1 MKCKWTERKCW
12 DFLLCEWWVVNFF
25 LSCWLI
31 IREEF
36 NDCQQKIFFMFLLV
50 VVCGEIIFFDMETS
64 TRSNHRFFVLLMP
77 TVKLWKK
84 HWKIEAQSPQQ
95 QRLQLRHKQQQV
107 EDIFFSCWL
116 SQTDLQFFFLQFSI
130 AHLNHNCSHDLLS
143 FFLLIFYVFSHFVS
157 CPIFFFKSKWEN
169 LKFVQTREEEK
180 KEFVMNMTRKLVDVI
195 IISNQNAKE
204 NLFTL
209 WLMKVIKS
217 VRLIVGY
224 NGTRVI
230 SLTCLQV
237 RNGNKNYGHLGVWW
251 SVVIWCEGKTTRN
264 LIALENILIWLA
276 HDGWSYPRL
285 QFCCAHETLWK

>member
-50 VVCGEIIFFDMETS
+50 VVCGERIFFDMETS

-107 EDIFFSCWL
+107 EDIFSCWL

-143 FFLLIFYVFSHFVS
+143 FFLLIFYVFFPLRQLSNFLLQIEMGKFEI
-157 CPIFFFKSKWEN
+157 CPNTRRGKKRVCHEHDTKIGRRHYNFESERKG
-169 LKFVQTREEEK
+169 KFIYIVTHE
-180 KEFVMNMTRKLVDVI
+180 
-195 IISNQNAKE
+195 SN
-204 NLFTL
+204 
-209 WLMKVIKS
+209 
-217 VRLIVGY
+217 
-224 NGTRVI
+224 
-230 SLTCLQV
+230 
-237 RNGNKNYGHLGVWW
+237 
-251 SVVIWCEGKTTRN
+251 
-264 LIALENILIWLA
+264 
-276 HDGWSYPRL
+276 
-285 QFCCAHETLWK
+285 